1 MRRSNLSL
9 LGVSLSGLL
18 VWAAGCGDN
27 TSQTTTASASGSA
40 AGGEG
45 GKATGGAGGASGGMG
60 GDAGT
65 IFVGSNGSGG
75 MGGGGDLCAGVGC
88 DPDQHCE
95 VQNGMASCVPNTCGQ
110 LGCSATE
117 ICEITPNGAIC
128 KDNSCTSDVQC
139 AVSQFCNGT
148 ICLNDICAPGATT
161 CVNQDV
167 YECNA
172 NGGGQTQQ
180 FTCGSTTY
188 FPSMCMSPQSGMAN
202 CPCEDDWDC
211 PPNTK
216 CEAGACTGTGKAP
229 TCTLPAVP
237 FSQVLPTK
245 EIQWGGTGSGSPANN
260 AVNAPY
266 PVSAQV
272 SMTPLVANLDD
283 DNGDGLINELDF
295 AEIIFMTY
303 CNTDAA
309 VNGIVRAIHGGGP
322 NKGKD
327 YFAYAGPDIWHEG
340 DPLNATYTCANAIG
354 NSTGT
359 PAVGDID
366 GDGVPEIVVPSE
378 ILGFFVLDNRGELI
392 MRADNQWLATGHNVP
407 AVAIANVDGK
417 GFAEVVVGK
426 NVFTFAKDMAT
437 NKLILQDKFAG
448 TGTINGN
455 NGQGP
460 ISCIANLVGDNAQE
474 IVAGSTVYSF
484 PIPPAGVTKR
494 ADCMMGDLTDFCNG
508 RLTMVW
514 DAQTVNGT
522 VAVPNAQREGYCAIA
537 DILGTDEAI
546 APSPQNPLN
555 GKPEVVLISAGYL
568 TIYNGETGVQR
579 RFVNLNA
586 GTNGGA
592 PNIDDFDGDGFPEVG
607 TAFGLRY
614 MMIDLQ
620 DPSMNCPAWPNAL
633 SDAVMGNQGNTARM
647 PGATCMQDA
656 DCNAGAVCNK
666 IKGECTCLHNGWQ
679 RITEDDSSRVTSSS
693 VFDFNGDGAAEVVY
707 NDECW
712 FRIYDGTNANVL
724 FKSNSPSRTRT
735 ENPVIADVDNDG
747 NAEIVFCSNN
757 DTSSCSAG
765 FNYPNGIAVWGDA
778 SDTWVSARRIWNEHA
793 YHVTNVLES
802 GGVPVKEPE
811 SWKPYNGRQYNT
823 YRSNPRS
830 YGVAPD
836 LTVTGIQLSSPD
848 AACGQLSKKL
858 DITVEIR
865 NDGDERVGPGVVIAF
880 YGEWAGGMP
889 NEPLYADMMQ
899 TKLTAVLQS
908 NLEPGD
914 SILLT
919 VSYDSA
925 NNSPMVLPAMVR
937 AVVDDTNAQRECRE
951 NNNELTAPVMPS
963 DVAPDL
969 RVDLGLASDAMCPKP
984 TVLTTVYNDGSAP
997 ASNIVV
1003 RYYAGD
1009 PNAGG
1014 TVVHEEIIPGP
1025 LDPGQSVM
1033 LTPQISNFPPGL
1045 LVLLYAVVD
1054 PANAIT
1060 ECNDGNNKDAANNKI
1075 VCGVN

>member
-1 MRRSNLSL
+1 MRKSKFLLGGLGVLSL
-9 LGVSLSGLL
+9 LLWGSGCSD
-18 VWAAGCGDN
+18 G
-27 TSQTTTASASGSA
+27 TEQTPTSASTGA
-40 AGGEG
+40 AS
-45 GKATGGAGGASGGMG
+45 GGAGGKGGAGPGGGGSGEG
-60 GDAGT
+60 GN
-65 IFVGSNGSGG
+65 IFVGSSSTGGS
-75 MGGGGDLCAGVGC
+75 GGGGDLCAGVAC

-95 VQNGMASCVPNTCGQ
+95 VKAGAGTCVPNTCGM
-110 LGCSATE
+110 LSCTATE
-117 ICEITPNGAIC
+117 VCEITPNGAIC

-139 AVSQFCNGT
+139 LASQYCNGT
-148 ICLNDICAPGATT
+148 ICVTDICAPGATT
-161 CVNQDV
+161 CMNQDV

-172 NGGGQTQQ
+172 NGGGQSQQ

-188 FPSMCMSPQSGMAN
+188 FPSMCTNAGPGNSI

-216 CEAGACTGTGKAP
+216 CEVGVCTGTGKAP

-245 EIQWGGTGSGSPANN
+245 EIQWGGTGSGTPANN
-260 AVNAPY
+260 AVNAPF

-272 SMTPLVANLDD
+272 SMTPVVVNLDD

-295 AEIIFMTY
+295 AEIVFMSY
-303 CNTDAA
+303 CNMDAA

-327 YFAYAGPDIWHEG
+327 YFANAGPDVWHEG
-340 DPLNATYTCANAIG
+340 DPLNKTYTCTNALG
-354 NSTGT
+354 NSTASI
-359 PAVGDID
+359 AVGDID

-378 ILGFFVLDNRGELI
+378 ISGFLILDNKGDLI
-392 MRADNQWLATGHNVP
+392 LRVDNAWNGLGYNVP
-407 AVAIANVDGK
+407 AAAIANLDGK

-426 NVFTFAKDMAT
+426 HAFTFAKDMAT
-437 NKLILQDKFAG
+437 MKLVLQDTFVG
-448 TGTINGN
+448 QGVPTGN
-455 NGQGP
+455 NAQGP
-460 ISCIANLVGDNAQE
+460 ISCIANLVGDSGQE
-474 IVAGSTVYSF
+474 VLAGTTLYSF
-484 PIPPAGVTKR
+484 PVPPAGVTKR
-494 ADCMMGDLTDFCNG
+494 ADCAMGDPTDFCKG
-508 RLTMVW
+508 FLTMVW

-522 VAVPNAQREGYCAIA
+522 VKVPAAQRDGYCAIA
-537 DILGTDEAI
+537 DILGVDVAS
-546 APSPQNPLN
+546 PPGPQNPLD
-555 GKPEVVLISAGYL
+555 GKAEVVVVSNGYL
-568 TIYNGETGVQR
+568 TIYDGPTGAQL
-579 RFVNLNA
+579 RFINLNA
-586 GTNGGA
+586 GTSGGA

-620 DPSMNCPAWPNAL
+620 SASAMCPGWPNAL
-633 SDAVMGNQGNTARM
+633 SDAVMGNQGNPART
-647 PGATCMQDA
+647 PGGACMTDA

-666 IKGECTCLHNGWQ
+666 IKGACTCLHNGWQ

-712 FRIYDGTNANVL
+712 FRIYDGTDASVL
-724 FKSNSPSRTRT
+724 FKEHSPSRTRT

-757 DTSSCSAG
+757 DASTCSAG
-765 FNYPNGIAVWGDA
+765 SNYPNGIAVWGDA
-778 SDTWVSARRIWNEHA
+778 SDTWVSARRIWNQHA
-793 YHVTNVLES
+793 YHVTNIMES
-802 GGVPVKEPE
+802 GGVPLKEPE

-836 LTVTGIQLSSPD
+836 LKVTGIQLSSPD

-865 NDGDERVGPGVVIAF
+865 NDGDERVGPGVVIGF
-880 YGEWAGGMP
+880 YGVWPGGMP
-889 NEPLYADMMQ
+889 DEPLYADMMQ
-899 TKLTAVLQS
+899 TKLTYVLQS
-908 NLEPGD
+908 NLDPGD
-914 SILLT
+914 SILVT
-919 VSYDSA
+919 VSYDAA
-925 NNSPMVLPAMVR
+925 NNAPMTVPETVR
-937 AVVDDTNAQRECRE
+937 VVVDDTNVQRECVE
-951 NNNELTAPVMPS
+951 NNNTLTAPVMAGA
-963 DVAPDL
+963 VAPDL
-969 RVDLGLASDAMCPKP
+969 RVDLGLASEGGCPKP
-984 TVLTTVYNDGSAP
+984 TVLTTVYNDGSAS

-1014 TVVHEEIIPGP
+1014 TVVHEELIPGP
-1025 LDPGQSVM
+1025 LDPGMSVM
-1033 LTPQISNFPPGL
+1033 LNPAISNFPPGL

-1054 PANAIT
+1054 PANAIV
-1060 ECNDGNNKDAANNKI
+1060 ECNDGNNKDSADNK
-1075 VCGVN
+1075 VTCGIN

>member
-1 MRRSNLSL
+1 MC
-9 LGVSLSGLL
+9 SG
-18 VWAAGCGDN
+18 
-27 TSQTTTASASGSA
+27 
-40 AGGEG
+40 
-45 GKATGGAGGASGGMG
+45 
-60 GDAGT
+60 
-65 IFVGSNGSGG
+65 
-75 MGGGGDLCAGVGC
+75 
-88 DPDQHCE
+88 
-95 VQNGMASCVPNTCGQ
+95 
-110 LGCSATE
+110 TE
-117 ICEITPNGAIC
+117 ICETTPDGGAIC
-128 KDNSCTSDVQC
+128 KDNSCTMDIQC
-139 AVSQFCNGT
+139 ATNQYCNGT
-148 ICLNDICAPGATT
+148 ICVNDICAPGATT
-161 CVNQDV
+161 CIGEVL

-172 NGGGQTQQ
+172 NGGGQVEQY
-180 FTCGSTTY
+180 TCGSTSY
-188 FPSMCMSPQSGMAN
+188 FPSMCTNESPGHSI

-211 PPNTK
+211 PSNTV
-216 CEAGACTGTGKAP
+216 CEAGECTGTGKAP

-260 AVNAPY
+260 AVNAPF

-303 CNTDAA
+303 CGTDAA
-309 VNGIVRAIHGGGP
+309 INGIVRAIHGGGP

-327 YFAYAGPDIWHEG
+327 YFAFAGPAVWHEG
-340 DPLNATYTCANAIG
+340 DPLNMAYACANAIG
-354 NSTGT
+354 NSTAS

-378 ILGFFVLDNRGELI
+378 ILGFFILDNQGNQI
-392 MRADNQWLATGHNVP
+392 MRADNQWLSGGHNGP
-407 AVAIANVDGK
+407 AISIANLDGK

-426 NVFTFAKDMAT
+426 HAFTFDKDMAT
-437 NKLILQDKFAG
+437 GKLVLLDKFSG
-448 TGTINGN
+448 TGVPNGN
-455 NGQGP
+455 NVLGP
-460 ISCIANLVGDNAQE
+460 ISCVANLVGDSGQE
-474 IVAGSTVYSF
+474 IIAGTTVYTF
-484 PIPPAGVTKR
+484 PTPPAGVVKR
-494 ADCMMGDLTDFCNG
+494 ADCMAGDPSDFCNG

-522 VAVPNAQREGYCAIA
+522 AKVPNTQREGYCAIA
-537 DILGTDEAI
+537 DVLGTDETM
-546 APSPQNPLN
+546 APGPQNPLD
-555 GKPEVVLISAGYL
+555 GKAEVVLISEGYL
-568 TIYNGETGVQR
+568 AIYNSETGEQR

-586 GTNGGA
+586 GTDGGA
-592 PNIDDFDGDGFPEVG
+592 PNVDDFDGDGFPEVG

-614 MMIDLQ
+614 FMIDLQ
-620 DPSMNCPAWPNAL
+620 DPSMNCPAWPNAFND
-633 SDAVMGNQGNTARM
+633 SMMGNQGNPARD
-647 PGATCMQDA
+647 PGATCAQDA

-666 IKGECTCLHNGWQ
+666 IKGECTCLHNGWM

-693 VFDFNGDGAAEVVY
+693 VFDFNGDGAAEVIY

-712 FRIYDGTNANVL
+712 FRIYDGTTSQVL

-735 ENPVIADVDNDG
+735 ENPVVADVDNDG
-747 NAEIVFCSNN
+747 NAEIVFCANN
-757 DTSSCSAG
+757 DAGTCSVG
-765 FNYPNGIAVWGDA
+765 INHPNGIAVWGDA
-778 SDTWVSARRIWNEHA
+778 SDTWVSARRIWNQHA

-802 GGVPVKEPE
+802 GAIPVKEPE

-823 YRSNPRS
+823 YRSNPRA

-836 LTVTGIQLSSPD
+836 LRVSAIQLSSPD

-889 NEPLYADMMQ
+889 NEALYADMMQ
-899 TKLTAVLQS
+899 TPLTTTLS
-908 NLEPGD
+908 TNIDPGD

-925 NNSPMVLPAMVR
+925 NNSPGVLPATVR
-937 AVVDDTNAQRECRE
+937 AVVDDTNVQRECNE
-951 NNNELTAPVMPS
+951 DNNELVAPVMPGE
-963 DVAPDL
+963 VGPDL
-969 RVDLGLASDAMCPKP
+969 RVDLGLASDGSCPMP

-1014 TVVHEEIIPGP
+1014 TAIHEETIAGP
-1025 LDPGQSVM
+1025 LDPGQSIM
-1033 LTPQISNFPPGL
+1033 LNPQISKFPPGL
-1045 LVLLYAVVD
+1045 LVLLYAIVD
-1054 PANAIT
+1054 PANVIV
-1060 ECNDGNNKDAANNKI
+1060 ECNDGNNKDEADNKI
-1075 VCGVN
+1075 TCGIN

>member
-1 MRRSNLSL
+1 
-9 LGVSLSGLL
+9 
-18 VWAAGCGDN
+18 
-27 TSQTTTASASGSA
+27 
-40 AGGEG
+40 
-45 GKATGGAGGASGGMG
+45 MG
-60 GDAGT
+60 GDGGN
-65 IFVGSNGSGG
+65 IFVGSGGNGG
-75 MGGGGDLCAGVGC
+75 MGGGGDLCAGVAC
-88 DPDQHCE
+88 DPGLHCE
-95 VQNGMASCVPNTCGQ
+95 VQNGMGTCVANTCGF
-110 LGCSATE
+110 LSCSATE
-117 ICEITPNGAIC
+117 ICVPTPNGGAIC
-128 KDNSCTSDVQC
+128 QDNSCTSDVQC
-139 AVSQFCNGT
+139 APNQYCNGT
-148 ICLNDICAPGATT
+148 ICVNDICAPGATT

-180 FTCGSTTY
+180 FTCGNTTY
-188 FPSMCMSPQSGMAN
+188 FPSACTTVGPGNSI

-211 PPNTK
+211 PANTK
-216 CEAGACTGTGKAP
+216 CEAGSCTGTGKAP

-245 EIQWGGTGSGSPANN
+245 EIQWGGTGSGSPANQ

-266 PVSAQV
+266 PISAQV

-283 DNGDGLINELDF
+283 DNGDGKINELDF

-309 VNGIVRAIHGGGP
+309 INGIVRAIHGGGP

-327 YFAYAGPDIWHEG
+327 YFANAGPDIWHEG
-340 DPLNATYTCANAIG
+340 EPLDESYTCTNAIG

-378 ILGFFVLDNRGELI
+378 ILGFFILDNRGELI
-392 MRADNQWLATGHNVP
+392 MRADNQWAATGHNVP

-417 GFAEVVVGK
+417 GFSEVIVGR
-426 NVFTFAKDMAT
+426 NVFTFAKDMMT
-437 NKLILQDKFAG
+437 NKLVLQDKFVG
-448 TGTINGN
+448 QGTINGN

-460 ISCIANLVGDNAQE
+460 ISCIANLVGDSGQE
-474 IVAGSTVYSF
+474 IIAGTTVYTF
-484 PIPPAGVTKR
+484 PTPPAGVTKISE
-494 ADCMMGDLTDFCNG
+494 CMANDPSDFCKG
-508 RLTMVW
+508 FLTMVW
-514 DAQTVNGT
+514 DAQTVNG
-522 VAVPNAQREGYCAIA
+522 AALVPAGQREGYCAIA
-537 DILGTDEAI
+537 DVLGVDQA
-546 APSPQNPLN
+546 ADPSPQNPLD
-555 GKPEVVLISAGYL
+555 GKAEVVVISGGYL
-568 TIYNGETGVQR
+568 AIYNGETGVQR
-579 RFVNLNA
+579 RFINLNA

-592 PNIDDFDGDGFPEVG
+592 PNVDDFDGDGFPEVG

-620 DPSMNCPAWPNAL
+620 SPSMNCPAWPNAF
-633 SDAVMGNQGNTARM
+633 SDAQMGNQGNPART

-656 DCNAGAVCNK
+656 DCLAGAVCNK

-712 FRIYDGTNANVL
+712 FRIYGGTDGAVL
-724 FKSNSPSRTRT
+724 FRDHSPSRTRT

-757 DTSSCSAG
+757 DTSSCSVG

-778 SDTWVSARRIWNEHA
+778 SDTWVSARRIWNQHA

-802 GGVPVKEPE
+802 GGVPLKEPE

-836 LTVTGIQLSSPD
+836 LKVTGIQLSSPD

-865 NDGDERVGPGVVIAF
+865 NDGDERVGPGVVIGF
-880 YGEWAGGMP
+880 EGIWPGGMP
-889 NEPLYADMMQ
+889 DEALYADMMQ
-899 TKLTAVLQS
+899 TKLTAVLQN

-914 SILLT
+914 SILVT
-919 VSYDSA
+919 VSYDAA
-925 NNSPMVLPAMVR
+925 NNAQGSLPETVR
-937 AVVDDTNAQRECRE
+937 VVVDATNSQRECIE
-951 NNNELTAPVMPS
+951 NNNTLTAPVMAG
-963 DVAPDL
+963 DVGPDL
-969 RVDLGLASDAMCPKP
+969 RIDLGIADATGCPKP
-984 TVLTTVYNDGSAP
+984 TVSTTVYNEGTAP

-1014 TVVHEEIIPGP
+1014 TVVHEEVIAGP
-1025 LDPGQSVM
+1025 LDPGMSIM
-1033 LTPQISNFPPGL
+1033 LNPAISNFPPGL
-1045 LVLLYAVVD
+1045 LVQLYAVVD
-1054 PANAIT
+1054 PANTIQ
-1060 ECNDGNNKDAANNKI
+1060 ECKDGNNKDVADNKI
-1075 VCGVN
+1075 VCGIN

>member
-1 MRRSNLSL
+1 MRKSKLSL
-9 LGVSLSGLL
+9 LGLGVSGLL
-18 VWAAGCGDN
+18 VVAAGCGDN
-27 TSQTTTASASGSA
+27 TNQTTGSSGSVSSGA
-40 AGGEG
+40 AGSGMAGNGGAGGAGGEG
-45 GKATGGAGGASGGMG
+45 GN
-60 GDAGT
+60 
-65 IFVGSNGSGG
+65 IFVGSGG
-75 MGGGGDLCAGVGC
+75 TGGTGGGGDLCAGLAC
-88 DPDQHCE
+88 NADQHCE
-95 VQNGMASCVPNTCGQ
+95 VKDGMGTCINNTCAFLMCGP
-110 LGCSATE
+110 TDV
-117 ICEITPNGAIC
+117 CEMTPGGGAIC
-128 KDNSCTSDVQC
+128 KDNSCTTDVQC
-139 AVSQFCNGT
+139 APNQYCNGT
-148 ICLNDICAPGATT
+148 ICVADICAPGATT

-188 FPSMCMSPQSGMAN
+188 FPSMCMSGAPGNSS

-229 TCTLPAVP
+229 MCTLPAVP

-245 EIQWGGTGSGSPANN
+245 EIQWGGTGSGAANP
-260 AVNAPY
+260 AVNAPF
-266 PVSAQV
+266 PASSQV
-272 SMTPLVANLDD
+272 SMTPIVVNLDD

-295 AEIIFMTY
+295 SEIVFMSY
-303 CNTDAA
+303 CLTNAA

-327 YFAYAGPDIWHEG
+327 YFAFDGPTVWHEG
-340 DPLNATYTCANAIG
+340 DPLDMVYTCAEAIG
-354 NSTGT
+354 NSTASI
-359 PAVGDID
+359 AVGDID

-378 ILGFFVLDNRGELI
+378 IAGFFILDNKGNQI
-392 MRADNQWLATGHNVP
+392 MRADNQWAAAGHNVP
-407 AVAIANVDGK
+407 AVAIANIDGK

-426 NVFTFAKDMAT
+426 NVFTFAKDMVT
-437 NKLILQDKFAG
+437 NKLVLLDKFDG
-448 TGTINGN
+448 QGVPNGN

-460 ISCIANLVGDNAQE
+460 ISCIANLVGDSGQE
-474 IVAGSTVYSF
+474 IIAGTTVYSF

-494 ADCMMGDLTDFCNG
+494 AECAMGDPSDFCKG
-508 RLTMVW
+508 FLTMVW

-522 VAVPNAQREGYCAIA
+522 VKVPNAQREGYCAIA
-537 DILGTDEAI
+537 DVLGTNEML
-546 APSPQNPLN
+546 APGPQNPLDGN
-555 GKPEVVLISAGYL
+555 PEVVVISEGYL
-568 TIYNGETGVQR
+568 AIYNGKTGVQT
-579 RFVNLNA
+579 RFKLLDASVPA
-586 GTNGGA
+586 GGGA
-592 PNIDDFDGDGFPEVG
+592 PNVDDFDGDGFPEVG

-614 MMIDLQ
+614 KMLDLQ
-620 DPSMNCPAWPNAL
+620 DPTMNCPAWPTAFD
-633 SDAVMGNQGNTARM
+633 DAVMGNQGNPART
-647 PGATCMQDA
+647 PGAMCTTDA
-656 DCNAGAVCNK
+656 QCNAGAVCNK
-666 IKGECTCLHNGWQ
+666 IKGECTCLHNGWE
-679 RITEDDSSRVTSSS
+679 RITEDNSSRVTASS

-712 FRIYDGTNANVL
+712 FRIYDGTNSQVL
-724 FKSNSPSRTRT
+724 FKDHSPSRTRT

-793 YHVTNVLES
+793 YHVTNVTES
-802 GGVPVKEPE
+802 GAIPTKEPE

-836 LTVTGIQLSSPD
+836 LKVTGIQLSSPD

-858 DITVEIR
+858 EITVEIR
-865 NDGDERVGPGVVIAF
+865 NDGDERVGPGVVVAF

-899 TKLTAVLQS
+899 TKLTAVLS
-908 NLEPGD
+908 TNVEPGD
-914 SILLT
+914 SILVT
-919 VSYDSA
+919 VGYDSA
-925 NNSPMVLPAMVR
+925 NNSPGVLPAMVR
-937 AVVDDTNAQRECRE
+937 AVVDDTNAQRECVE
-951 NNNELTAPVMPS
+951 NNNDLTAPVMAGQ
-963 DVAPDL
+963 VGPDL
-969 RVDLGLASDAMCPKP
+969 RVDLGLASDGGCPKP
-984 TVLTTVYNDGSAP
+984 SVLTTVYNEGSAP

-1014 TVVHEEIIPGP
+1014 TVVHEELIAGP
-1025 LDPGQSVM
+1025 LDMGQSIM
-1033 LTPQISNFPPGL
+1033 LNPDISNFPPGL

-1054 PANAIT
+1054 PANAIV
-1060 ECNDGNNKDAANNKI
+1060 ECNDGNNKDAAENKVI
-1075 VCGVN
+1075 CGVN